1 MTTVVMMRN
10 KAKEMKSLVEEGLHA
25 FGKVMTMC
33 QDMCEESEMGERG
46 GYYGQRDY
54 DYPYGDRMGMRGQMP
69 QYPMYDPY
77 MGERQGVRGTG
88 RYGMYR

>member
-1 MTTVVMMRN
+1 MKN
-10 KAKEMKSLVEEGLHA
+10 KAQQMKGLVEEGLNI

-33 QDMCEESEMGERG
+33 NDLCEDEMGERG
-46 GYYGQRDY
+46 GYYGHRDM
-54 DYPYGDRMGMRGQMP
+54 DYPYGDRMGMRNYP

>member
-46 GYYGQRDY
+46 GYYGHRDY
-54 DYPYGDRMGMRGQMP
+54 DYPYGDRMGMREHMP

-88 RYGMYR
+88 RYSMYR